1 MFKPQLHNSQ
11 LRPYILF
18 DYFIHLR
25 GVFRDKYIKRIR
37 FFEQEYGDYDAE
49 SAPRVRRRSSLS
61 DTVPRVNNANF
72 EDANMV
78 SFSCLF

>member
-1 MFKPQLHNSQ
+1 MASFAHIFYSIILYVHEACFEKRTKNYVRFK
-11 LRPYILF
+11 
-18 DYFIHLR
+18 
-25 GVFRDKYIKRIR
+25 
-37 FFEQEYGDYDAE
+37 QEYGDYDAE